1 MAKKTDIVE
10 EVKTIEPAD
19 AKIIKNGDDYV
30 LVEADGTEHVLTE
43 KVTDG
48 AAFILPPN
56 CSNRKYFNI
65 ARIAAA
71 VAKEGFITLTYKATR
86 TVGSIGKHLPNEK
99 LIAYLPEALQNEYRA
114 IIERALAAKEAAKKQ
129 PMSDLEKA
137 QAKLAK
143 AQAAYEK
150 LLAEANA

>member
-1 MAKKTDIVE
+1 MAKKTEIVE

-30 LVEADGTEHVLTE
+30 LVEADGTEHILTQ
-43 KVTDG
+43 KVDDG
-48 AAFILPPN
+48 ATFVLPPN
-56 CSNRKYFNI
+56 CSNRKYFSVS
-65 ARIAAA
+65 RIDAAIE
-71 VAKEGFITLTYKATR
+71 KDGFIALTYKATR
-86 TVGSIGKHLPNEK
+86 TVGSVGKHLPNEK
-99 LIAYLPEALQNEYRA
+99 LIAYLPEELQNEYRA

>member
-1 MAKKTDIVE
+1 MAKKIDIVE

-19 AKIIKNGDDYV
+19 AKIIKNGDYYV
-30 LVEADGTEHVLTE
+30 LVEADGTEHILTQ
-43 KVTDG
+43 KVDDG
-48 AAFILPPN
+48 ATLVLPPN

-65 ARIAAA
+65 ARIDAA
-71 VAKEGFITLTYKATR
+71 VEKEGFIVLTYKATR
-86 TVGSIGKHLPNEK
+86 TVGSVGKHLPNEK
-99 LIAYLPEALQNEYRA
+99 LIAYLPEELQNEYRA

>member
-48 AAFILPPN
+48 AAFILPPK
-56 CSNRKYFNI
+56 CSKRKYFNI
-65 ARIAAA
+65 DRIDAA

>member
-30 LVEADGTEHVLTE
+30 LVEADGTETVVKVSDDGLTLL
-43 KVTDG
+43 
-48 AAFILPPN
+48 LPTN
-56 CSNRKYFNI
+56 CSNRKYFNV
-65 ARIAAA
+65 ARANTAIE
-71 VAKEGFITLTYKATR
+71 KEGFVILTYKATR
-86 TVGSIGKHLPNEK
+86 TVGSVGKHLPNEK
-99 LIAYLPEALQNEYRA
+99 LIAYLPEELQNEYRA

>member
-1 MAKKTDIVE
+1 M
-10 EVKTIEPAD
+10 
-19 AKIIKNGDDYV
+19 
-30 LVEADGTEHVLTE
+30 
-43 KVTDG
+43 
-48 AAFILPPN
+48 
-56 CSNRKYFNI
+56 S
-65 ARIAAA
+65 RIDAA
-71 VAKEGFITLTYKATR
+71 VEKDGFIALTYKATR
-86 TVGSIGKHLPNEK
+86 TVGSVGKHLPNEK
-99 LIAYLPEALQNEYRA
+99 LIAYLPEELQNEYRA